1 MFESVANSDLADST
15 VIEAPAIGIGSIR
28 RSCHSCAPKRP
39 ASLFARLLAQRVKD
53 GSSINGNSINGY
65 LMARIGLMVPNSATD
80 LKVLE
85 EGAEKELNRGNKAYW
100 AMVQRGALHYRARR
114 YDQALPL
121 LRDCLL
127 TYTKWEGQP
136 ICWLWLAMTQ
146 HQLGQREEAIRSL
159 AKADAWF
166 ATHAKEMPTPA
177 EVTPRSRDAKPADLV
192 IPLTLS
198 DWLEAHVLRREAAE
212 LIKGPVATA
221 KK

>member
-1 MFESVANSDLADST
+1 MMR
-15 VIEAPAIGIGSIR
+15 R
-28 RSCHSCAPKRP
+28 RSHHRQ
-39 ASLFARLLAQRVKD
+39 LLQVD
-53 GSSINGNSINGY
+53 
-65 LMARIGLMVPNSATD
+65 
-80 LKVLE
+80 
-85 EGAEKELNRGNKAYW
+85 
-100 AMVQRGALHYRARR
+100 QLHHAF
-114 YDQALPL
+114 
-121 LRDCLL
+121 
-127 TYTKWEGQP
+127 
-136 ICWLWLAMTQ
+136 
-146 HQLGQREEAIRSL
+146 LGQREEAIRSL